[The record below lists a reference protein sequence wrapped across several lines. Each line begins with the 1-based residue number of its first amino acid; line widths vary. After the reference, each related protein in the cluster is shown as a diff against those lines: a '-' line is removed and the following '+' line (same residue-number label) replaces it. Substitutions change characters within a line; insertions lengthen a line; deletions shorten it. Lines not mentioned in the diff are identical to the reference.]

1 MSIASHLNELSDAAC
16 REALTHCCGAANWV
30 EAMLKERPFTNDQ
43 EVHQYADDFWAAA
56 TKADI
61 LEAFSHHPRIGG
73 KLSES
78 RGSPRGKAW
87 SESEQ
92 SQMETAEEATKRR
105 LEEGNHSYFD
115 RFGYIYIIC
124 ATGLEPTFMLQKLDE
139 RLRNDPETEL
149 RIAAAEQ
156 LKITHLRLEKLLA

>member
-1 MSIASHLNELSDAAC
+1 MSVASHLNALSDAEC
-16 REALTHCCGAANWV
+16 REALTHCCGASNWV
-30 EAMLKERPFTNDQ
+30 EAMLKERPFSDDK
-43 EVHQYADDFWAAA
+43 EVHQYADDFWAAS
-56 TKADI
+56 TKDDI

-78 RGSPRGKAW
+78 RGKGQGKEW

-105 LEEGNHSYFD
+105 LEEGNHQYFD
-115 RFGYIYIIC
+115 RFGHIYIIC
-124 ATGLEPTFMLQKLDE
+124 ATGLQPDFMLKKLEE
-139 RLRNDPETEL
+139 RLNNPPETEL

-156 LKITHLRLEKLLA
+156 LKITHLRLEKLVA

>member
-1 MSIASHLNELSDAAC
+1 MSIATHINQLSDSAC

-30 EAMLKERPFTNDQ
+30 EAMLKERPFTDDR
-43 EVHQYADDFWAAA
+43 EIHQYTDDFWAAA
-56 TKADI
+56 TKEDI

-78 RGSPRGKAW
+78 RGKGKGREW

-92 SQMETAEEATKRR
+92 SQIGTAEDETKRR
-105 LEEGNHSYFD
+105 LEEGNHLYFD

-124 ATGLEPTFMLQKLDE
+124 ATGLEPSFMLKKLDE
-139 RLRNDPETEL
+139 RLKNNPETEL
-149 RIAAAEQ
+149 RVAAAEQ
-156 LKITHLRLEKLLA
+156 LKITHLRLEKLVT